1 MGAGRRRGALS
12 FAARVVWWLSL
23 MTWPPAE
30 LRGRLCRAPGALAL
44 PCFLEAKLGARGFTV
59 KMLEELGGSNLCS
72 ELRFGRKLSVIR
84 GIVEQE
90 IQAMVSRREN
100 AATHHLYQ
108 AWDPVPSLAPATTGS
123 RGSWG
128 GWVAWGCQPAPCAH
142 EHSWTVPAPGWGLGR
157 AHPPESRQGCRLG
170 GRLVSDH

>member
-1 MGAGRRRGALS
+1 MKILDE
-12 FAARVVWWLSL
+12 
-23 MTWPPAE
+23 P
-30 LRGRLCRAPGALAL
+30 
-44 PCFLEAKLGARGFTV
+44 
-59 KMLEELGGSNLCS
+59 GGSNLCS

-100 AATHHLYQ
+100 TATHHLYQ

-123 RGSWG
+123 RGLMG
-128 GWVAWGCQPAPCAH
+128 RLGRQPAPCAC
-142 EHSWTVPAPGWGLGR
+142 EHCWTVSAPGWGLRR

-170 GRLVSDH
+170 GRLVSGH

>member
-1 MGAGRRRGALS
+1 M
-12 FAARVVWWLSL
+12 
-23 MTWPPAE
+23 
-30 LRGRLCRAPGALAL
+30 
-44 PCFLEAKLGARGFTV
+44 KI
-59 KMLEELGGSNLCS
+59 LEELGGGNFSS

-128 GWVAWGCQPAPCAH
+128 GWVVWGCQPLL
-142 EHSWTVPAPGWGLGR
+142 VPVSTAGL
-157 AHPPESRQGCRLG
+157 SQRQGG
-170 GRLVSDH
+170 GSVGTLSATTNTPAFAAQPTASSRSVWFVMEKK

>member
-1 MGAGRRRGALS
+1 M
-12 FAARVVWWLSL
+12 
-23 MTWPPAE
+23 E
-30 LRGRLCRAPGALAL
+30 LRGHLCRARGPWLH
-44 PCFLEAKLGARGFTV
+44 CFLAAKLAVRGFTL
-59 KMLEELGGSNLCS
+59 KILEELGAGNLCS

-128 GWVAWGCQPAPCAH
+128 G
-142 EHSWTVPAPGWGLGR
+142 GLRGGV
-157 AHPPESRQGCRLG
+157 SRSLCP
-170 GRLVSDH
+170 

>member
-23 MTWPPAE
+23 MTWPPVSGA
-30 LRGRLCRAPGALAL
+30 GSGGAKGAPVQGPGALAL

-59 KMLEELGGSNLCS
+59 KIPEEPDGSNLCS
-72 ELRFGRKLSVIR
+72 EFRFGRKLSIIR

-128 GWVAWGCQPAPCAH
+128 GWVA
-142 EHSWTVPAPGWGLGR
+142 
-157 AHPPESRQGCRLG
+157 
-170 GRLVSDH
+170 